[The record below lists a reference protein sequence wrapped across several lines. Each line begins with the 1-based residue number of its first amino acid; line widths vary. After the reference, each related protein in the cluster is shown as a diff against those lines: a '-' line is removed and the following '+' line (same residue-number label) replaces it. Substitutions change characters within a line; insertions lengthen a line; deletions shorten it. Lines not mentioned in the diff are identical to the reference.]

1 MRWFMRLIRRE
12 RLERELD
19 REIEFHVEAE
29 IARLV
34 EEGMTPLE
42 ARRRALAAF
51 GGLEPIRERARD
63 ARGTRWVEQIWQDL
77 RYAAR
82 VLRRS
87 PGFAL
92 AAIASLAIGI
102 GANIALFTVAD
113 ALLLRPLP
121 VDRPEQLVSL
131 NRVGG
136 GELFSHPAFLKFQRA
151 VPIARFTAGSSTA
164 RTQISI
170 GGQTELVIGQ
180 LVTGDWFDV
189 LGVQAAA
196 GRVLTVGDTRELG
209 GTAIV
214 VLSHEFWRRR
224 FASDP
229 AVIGTT
235 VVVNKVPMTIA
246 GVAAPGFSGLSV
258 GNRVDLWLPVTMQAE
273 VRYYTNSWTE
283 NADPRKPWLPQEGIA
298 FLNVLARLPDEAS
311 RAAAPAQMAQVH
323 QQSVEAQAKALLDP
337 AQRDQRL
344 RERLELVPAW
354 RGNSLVR
361 ESYTEPLRVLM
372 ITTALVLLI
381 GCANLASLVLARGS
395 ARAREFSLRLA
406 LGAGRGR
413 IVRQLLTES
422 LLLATVGGAVAIVVA
437 RWAASGLLRLAS
449 STATPIPL
457 DLPFDGRIMLFA
469 LAISVLTGVAFGLMP
484 ALQLSRAGATDGLK
498 TGGRVTSASGRDVR
512 VPFGRVLI
520 VAQVTLALTL
530 LVGAVAFVRTFNN
543 LLTLHTGFEREHVV
557 AARFEPRLAGFGK
570 EQWPALAERLLSEA
584 RGVPGVRSASI
595 AVNGALTGAT
605 RLSGG
610 IVVEGQPS
618 RVGPEWSL
626 REEMIGLD
634 YFETLGIPVL
644 RGRAFRS
651 TDVDG
656 APKVAVISEAMAK
669 RFFGDVDPLGKRFG
683 YGTPPEVE
691 VVGIVRDA
699 KVDGPRRVVPNIAYY
714 PLLQNPDDLANNLY
728 VRVSTSPEAVKPTL
742 LAALS
747 RAEPSLAIREVV
759 TLAELTGRTV
769 TRERLMSQLTSAFGL
784 LAVAVAALGLYATIS
799 YSVARRTNELGVRL
813 ALGASP
819 ASVRWLVLRE
829 TLLVVGAG
837 CVTGLILSVVAL
849 RYVGTL
855 LFGLTPNDP
864 TTLAAATVTLLT
876 ISLLAAIIPAVRAAR
891 TDPIRAL
898 RAE

>member
-1 MRWFMRLIRRE
+1 MRWWMRLIRRD
-12 RLERELD
+12 RLERDLD
-19 REIEFHVEAE
+19 RELAFHVSAE
-29 IARLV
+29 VDRLV
-34 EEGMTPLE
+34 AEGADPSE
-42 ARRRALAAF
+42 ARRQALATF

-63 ARGTRWVEQIWQDL
+63 ARGTRWVEQMWQDV
-77 RYAAR
+77 RYAVR

-121 VDRPEQLVSL
+121 VERPEQLVYLS
-131 NRVGG
+131 RGEG
-136 GELFSHPAFLKFQRA
+136 DELFSHHAYLRFQRG
-151 VPIARFTAGSSTA
+151 VPGARFTAGSSTP

-170 GGQTELVIGQ
+170 DGRTELVTGQ

-189 LGVQAAA
+189 LGIPAAA
-196 GRVLTVGDTRELG
+196 GRVLTTNDTRELG
-209 GTAIV
+209 GAPV
-214 VLSHEFWRRR
+214 LVLSHDFWRRR

-229 AVIGTT
+229 AVVGATM
-235 VVVNKVPMTIA
+235 VVNKVSMQIV
-246 GVAAPGFSGLSV
+246 GVAAPGFAGLSV
-258 GNRVDLWLPVTMQAE
+258 GSRVDLWLPVTMQAE
-273 VRYYTNSWTE
+273 VRYYTNNSSE
-283 NADPRKPWLPQEGIA
+283 NSDTRKPWVPQDGIA
-298 FLNVLARLPDEAS
+298 FLNIVARLPDEAT
-311 RAAAPAQMAQVH
+311 RAAAPARMAEVH
-323 QQSVEAQAKALLDP
+323 RQSVEAQAKELLDP
-337 AQRDQRL
+337 AQRERRL
-344 RERLELVPAW
+344 REQLELVPAW
-354 RGNSLVR
+354 RGFSLVR

-372 ITTALVLLI
+372 ITTALVLII

-422 LLLATVGGAVAIVVA
+422 LFLAGLGGVAAIVVA
-437 RWAASGLLRLAS
+437 RWAAEGLLRLAS
-449 STATPIPL
+449 STATRIPL
-457 DLPFDGRIMLFA
+457 ELPFDGRVVFFA
-469 LAISVLTGVAFGLMP
+469 IGVSMLTGLAFGLMP
-484 ALQLSRAGATDGLK
+484 ALRLSRAADGLK
-498 TGGRVTSASGRDVR
+498 TGGRVTSGSGRDVR
-512 VPFGRVLI
+512 VPFGRMLI
-520 VAQVTLALTL
+520 AAQVALALTL

-543 LLTLHTGFEREHVV
+543 LLSLQTGFEREHVV

-570 EQWPALAERLLSEA
+570 EQWPALADRLLAQA
-584 RGVPGVRSASI
+584 RQVPGVQSASMS
-595 AVNGALTGAT
+595 VNGALTGAS
-605 RLSGG
+605 RMSGG

-618 RVGPEWSL
+618 RVGRGWSL
-626 REEMIGLD
+626 REELIGLD
-634 YFETLGIPVL
+634 YFETLGIPVV
-644 RGRAFRS
+644 RGRTFRS
-651 TDVDG
+651 SDVDG

-683 YGTPPEVE
+683 YGTPPEFE

-714 PLLQNPDDLANNLY
+714 PLLQNPDDIANNLY
-728 VRVSTSPEAVKPTL
+728 VRVATSPEAVKPTL
-742 LAALS
+742 FAALS
-747 RAEPSLAIREVV
+747 RAEPSLAIREVL
-759 TLAELTGRTV
+759 TLAELSGRTV

-784 LAVAVAALGLYATIS
+784 LAVAVAALGLYATIW

-829 TLLVVGAG
+829 MLLTVGIG
-837 CVTGLILSVVAL
+837 CVAGVLLSVAAL

-855 LFGLTPNDP
+855 LFDLTPGDP
-864 TTLAAATVTLLT
+864 STLGVATAALLT
-876 ISLLAAIIPAVRAAR
+876 VSVIAAVIPAIRAAR
-891 TDPIRAL
+891 TDPIKAL